1 MIIVHQRFG
10 WRGYRNCSKTLYLS
24 NQSPDIPKSAMKS
37 LLKLAVTNVRF
48 KCNGLW
54 YVQSDGLAMDASLPL
69 ILANVWMKSFEKS
82 LQNQSLVKISPD
94 PNNTEVQR
102 L

>member
-1 MIIVHQRFG
+1 
-10 WRGYRNCSKTLYLS
+10 
-24 NQSPDIPKSAMKS
+24 MKS

-54 YVQSDGLAMDASLPL
+54 YVQSDRLAMDASSAL
-69 ILANVWMKSFEKS
+69 ILANLWMKLFETS
-82 LQNQSLVKISPD
+82 LRNQSFVKISPD
-94 PNNTEVQR
+94 PTNTEVQR